1 MGQHARKKN
10 SAAYVVILKASAQNK
25 PRDGAWFY
33 FFSFLAVGKSSLP
46 SADMDLERM
55 LEVGESSAERDE
67 EGVNTGVAVEL
78 IRKLDP
84 ACTKPL
90 ASAESEV
97 SASVMF

>member
-1 MGQHARKKN
+1 
-10 SAAYVVILKASAQNK
+10 
-25 PRDGAWFY
+25 
-33 FFSFLAVGKSSLP
+33 
-46 SADMDLERM
+46 MDLERM